1 MKKILFPTDF
11 SEISKNA
18 FLFALHLAKTIHAEI
33 ITLHVYDYPQVNY
46 MEIPVYL
53 PAMYE
58 VTDLSNFENYKG
70 HVPVLRAIAAEHQ
83 LEDIKISNVL
93 ENGDLIS
100 TILDM
105 TKKENIDYIVM
116 GTKGATGLATTFLG
130 SVTEKVINETHTVVI
145 AIPEACRYQPI
156 NRILFTTSYKAEE
169 IEIFKRVLALANV
182 LHAQVDCLYVRPKT
196 EEVDADT
203 IEQWKK
209 LFPTKTVTFHNI
221 GSDDFEGTIIDFIA
235 LHHTD
240 MLAMTTHHRNFFER
254 IFEVSLSK
262 KLIFHAKIPILAIKA

>member
-18 FLFALHLAKTIHAEI
+18 FVFALHLAKKIHAEI

-53 PAMYE
+53 PEMYE
-58 VTDLSNFENYKG
+58 VTDLNNFENYKG
-70 HVPVLRAIAAEHQ
+70 HVPVLHAIAAEHQ

-100 TILDM
+100 TILDI

-116 GTKGATGLATTFLG
+116 GTKGATGLAATFLG
-130 SVTEKVINETHTVVI
+130 SVTEKVMNATNTIVL
-145 AIPEACRYQPI
+145 AIPEACTYQPI
-156 NRILFTTSYKAEE
+156 NRILFTTSYQAEE
-169 IEIFKRVLALANV
+169 IEILKRVVALATV
-182 LHAQVDCLYVRPKT
+182 LHAQVDCLYVQPKN
-196 EEVDADT
+196 EIMDADVL
-203 IEQWKK
+203 EDWKK
-209 LFPTKTVTFHNI
+209 LFPTKMVTFHNI
-221 GSDDFEGTIIDFIA
+221 GSNDFEGTIIDFIA

-262 KLIFHAKIPILAIKA
+262 KLIFHAKIPILAVKA

>member
-18 FLFALHLAKTIHAEI
+18 FVFALHLAKTIHAEI

-53 PAMYE
+53 PEMYE

-70 HVPVLRAIAAEHQ
+70 HVPVLHAIAAEHQ

-100 TILDM
+100 TILDI

-116 GTKGATGLATTFLG
+116 GTKGATGLVATFLG
-130 SVTEKVINETHTVVI
+130 SVTEKVINATDTVVL
-145 AIPEACRYQPI
+145 AIPEACTYQPI
-156 NRILFTTSYKAEE
+156 NRILFTTSYQTEE
-169 IEIFKRVLALANV
+169 IEILKRVVALATV
-182 LHAQVDCLYVRPKT
+182 LHAQVDCLYVRPKN
-196 EEVDADT
+196 EDIDPDI
-203 IEQWKK
+203 IEDWKK

-221 GSDDFEGTIIDFIA
+221 GSNDFEGTIIDFIA
-235 LHHTD
+235 LHQTD

-262 KLIFHAKIPILAIKA
+262 KLIFHAKIPILAVKA